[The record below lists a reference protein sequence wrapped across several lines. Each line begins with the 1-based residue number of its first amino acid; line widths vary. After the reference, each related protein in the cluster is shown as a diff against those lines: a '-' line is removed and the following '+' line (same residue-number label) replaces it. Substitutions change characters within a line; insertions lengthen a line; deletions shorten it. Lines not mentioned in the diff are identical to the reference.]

1 MELNFKE
8 LSENLENIL
17 IENLGTEFL
26 VNPFFRISKATP
38 EQMHP
43 YFMVMRN
50 LPRPVILLTILI
62 QIPWYALKL
71 AIGLTLSIIFNHQYR
86 GFDCNSHQ
94 RINLFLSHGTPG
106 NLTDQKK
113 DRFFD
118 VLPEKISIH
127 GQVPSTVVYTNQS
140 NFRYKKDIKLL
151 QQKNPSTSHVLLP
164 KFLKFK
170 ENLDFISNVSLLASR
185 CVYVGISLYL
195 RDSTRSKILLASTS
209 SFFTRKTYANYL
221 LRERMREFYQN
232 KLTVTFFL
240 TFEGHG
246 YEQMLIDDALKY
258 NKETLIYLYQHSPI
272 VPYHFGIRNHLNHLD
287 GKACVLTTGAFY
299 QEYLQSISSKCNF
312 IVLGSNKASY
322 TKSYAVPETELILYA
337 PEGTLRATFDILK
350 LIHKLSMS
358 LNDHTHVL
366 RLHPDLKTN
375 SLVKIALGVLKN
387 HSNFRLSK
395 SDLSSDLES
404 SKFLLY
410 RSSAVGIE
418 ALNYKTK
425 PIFYAKPILNGL
437 NVLFMDNSLHYQ
449 AVDADD
455 VISLIKLDFSET
467 LFNKQKK
474 KLQELIT
481 NLNYERILKFNLE

>member
-1 MELNFKE
+1 MELNFKV
-8 LSENLENIL
+8 LSENLENVL
-17 IENLGTEFL
+17 NENLGPEFL
-26 VNPFFRISKATP
+26 INPFFRISKATP
-38 EQMHP
+38 EQIHP

-71 AIGLTLSIIFNHQYR
+71 AIGVTLSICFNHQYR
-86 GFDCNSHQ
+86 GFNYNSHQ
-94 RINLFLSHGTPG
+94 RKNLFLSHGTPG

-118 VLPEKISIH
+118 VLPEKISTH
-127 GQVPSTVVYTNQS
+127 GQVPSIVVYTNQS
-140 NFRYKKDIKLL
+140 NFSYKKDIKLL
-151 QQKNPSTSHVLLP
+151 QQKNQSTSHVLLP

-170 ENLDFISNVSLLASR
+170 ENLDFISNVSFLAFR
-185 CVYVGISLYL
+185 CIYIGMTLYL
-195 RDSTRSKILLASTS
+195 RDSIRSRILLASTS

-221 LRERMREFYQN
+221 LRERMREFHQN
-232 KLTVTFFL
+232 KMTVTFFL

-258 NKETLIYLYQHSPI
+258 NKDTLIYLYQHSPI

-287 GKACVLTTGAFY
+287 SKTCVLTTGAFY
-299 QEYLQSISSKCNF
+299 QEYLQSISNKCNF
-312 IVLGSNKASY
+312 IVLGSNKARYS
-322 TKSYAVPETELILYA
+322 KSYVAPKTKLILYA

-350 LIHKLSMS
+350 LIYKLTMS
-358 LNDHTHVL
+358 LKDHTHVL

-375 SLVKIALGVLKN
+375 SLVKISLRALNN

-418 ALNYKTK
+418 ALNYRTK
-425 PIFYAKPILNGL
+425 PIFYAKPILKGL
-437 NVLFMDNSLHYQ
+437 NVLYMDTDLHDQ

-467 LFNKQKK
+467 PLNEKK
-474 KLQELIT
+474 RKLQELIT
-481 NLNYERILKFNLE
+481 SLNYERILKFNQE